1 MTINLIY
8 TGIIMIFILIQGFL
22 SNSEMAMVSCNK
34 FRLQYLVKNGNK
46 RASIILNLLN
56 NPHRL
61 FGTTLLGINIS
72 TILAT
77 TAADY
82 YFKDYLAHE
91 LIFIEKY
98 ISSEVLILL
107 VMLPIILIFG
117 ELYPM
122 SIARKYPNAH
132 VLKNAL
138 LVKFFSIILY
148 PLMII
153 PNVIS
158 ISLGKIF
165 NKFKVNELT
174 REELEF
180 LVTGSFANVTKN
192 TREYM
197 KDLFDIN
204 DLTAENVM
212 VHLNNVVAIN
222 EDAAVADL
230 KKIIN
235 STNHNRIPVYRK
247 DIFNI
252 VATIHVINI
261 LGADDKEPIM
271 SYFDKLYIVPTS
283 KPIIKILSEL
293 KRNRKEMGIV
303 VNEYG
308 VVSGILTIK
317 DILKEFVGD
326 ISKESHIEYIDDK
339 IINGDIFDA
348 IMKLDVFY
356 EKTGI
361 DFRNEDVETLGGI
374 INIAA
379 GRIVK
384 KNEKVTYKD
393 INFEVIEVTDRA
405 VKTIK
410 LLKKNLI

>member
-1 MTINLIY
+1 MITNLIY
-8 TGIIMIFILIQGFL
+8 IGIILIFILIQGFL
-22 SNSEMAMVSCNK
+22 SNSEMAMVSCNR

-82 YFKDYLAHE
+82 YFHNYLAVHFLFIKEFISLE
-91 LIFIEKY
+91 LL
-98 ISSEVLILL
+98 VLII
-107 VMLPIILIFG
+107 MEPIILIFG

-122 SIARKYPNAH
+122 SIARKYPNSH
-132 VLKNAL
+132 VLKNAIL
-138 LVKFFSIILY
+138 IKIFSYLLY

-165 NKFKVNELT
+165 NKFKTNGLT
-174 REELEF
+174 REELEL
-180 LVTGSFANVTKN
+180 LVTGSFAIVTKK
-192 TREYM
+192 TRESM

-204 DLTAENVM
+204 DLSAEDVM
-212 VHLNNVVAIN
+212 VHLNNVIAIS
-222 EDAAVADL
+222 EDSTVSDL
-230 KKIIN
+230 KKIMN

-261 LGADDKEPIM
+261 LGVDDKEPIIP
-271 SYFDKLYIVPTS
+271 YLDKLYIIPAS

-293 KRNRKEMGIV
+293 KRNRKQMGIV

-317 DILKEFVGD
+317 DILKEFIGD

-348 IMKLDVFY
+348 TIKLDVFY

-361 DFRNEDVETLGGI
+361 DLRNEDVETLGGI

-379 GRIVK
+379 GRIAK
-384 KNEKVTYKD
+384 KNEKVIYRG
-393 INFEVIEVTDRA
+393 INFEIIDVTDRA
-405 VKTIK
+405 VKTVKLIK
-410 LLKKNLI
+410 